1 MQNLQNLYKRFFG
14 SCILIWVRWRVEVE
28 VGSSAI
34 RKELGSIAHDSERR
48 ETGDVLSALSWPV

>member
-1 MQNLQNLYKRFFG
+1 M
-14 SCILIWVRWRVEVE
+14 E

-48 ETGDVLSALSWPV
+48 ETGDVLYLLSPLYLGPSKGNISMREEKQI

>member
-1 MQNLQNLYKRFFG
+1 M
-14 SCILIWVRWRVEVE
+14 EVE